1 MGLPCIHRLKRSALM
16 KKGTK
21 SATNS
26 CYGNNKHVVF
36 LKLQPELKKKKKKK
50 KKYIYIYVHAQ
61 VIQAFTTLSCVDI
74 YNMDGKQQDVKQ
86 RKRKQGKRCVVM
98 FCNKTNV
105 DGVSLHQF
113 PQTLDAGLYIWLL
126 PATFHCKIFKK
137 TLFLTSSTS
146 WQKMFSS
153 FPHID
158 WQFPQ

>member
-1 MGLPCIHRLKRSALM
+1 M

-36 LKLQPELKKKKKKK
+36 LKLQPELKKKLYIYIYI
-50 KKYIYIYVHAQ
+50 YIYIYVHAQ
-61 VIQAFTTLSCVDI
+61 VIQTFTTLSCVDI
-74 YNMDGKQQDVKQ
+74 YNIDRKQQDIKQ

-98 FCNKTNV
+98 FCNKTNA

-113 PQTLDAGLYIWLL
+113 PQTLDAGLYIWRL
-126 PATFHCKIFKK
+126 PATFHCKIFQIFIFDFIYLMAKDVF
-137 TLFLTSSTS
+137 FL
-146 WQKMFSS
+146 
-153 FPHID
+153 PHID

>member
-1 MGLPCIHRLKRSALM
+1 MGPCIHRLKRSALM

-50 KKYIYIYVHAQ
+50 KYIYH
-61 VIQAFTTLSCVDI
+61 
-74 YNMDGKQQDVKQ
+74 K
-86 RKRKQGKRCVVM
+86 
-98 FCNKTNV
+98 
-105 DGVSLHQF
+105 F